1 MSVPDE
7 LLKGMLTKLHLA
19 PSEASSEDIEA
30 KEERARRTSF
40 APKESVVVRGS
51 FLAQIN
57 LDEVLEAD
65 DLSLAESLENI
76 EKAALGASLEN
87 IERGMMMSS
96 PIMERRSLSNE
107 TPPQS
112 NNSNSNNSNTEKK
125 ERQSTLERSLDARSM
140 RTLTLSSSLV
150 RKSRRI
156 SGLSL
161 DDVEELSDIEE
172 DDGEGS
178 LSNDSREGDKG
189 HNHHHGVTKRLSDV
203 AEATHPIIVTKTTP
217 LDVSETSFEDCLP
230 NEIAMVLCSA
240 SASKEEEEEELK
252 SRTTMRLPI
261 PERQKSNNSGRQK
274 SNNTN
279 NDYDRNNNDFEGKIG
294 NSLACLGE
302 HIGRGGNGRPLLER
316 QRATE
321 NLVPR
326 QSLLMSLQ
334 SSVSSARSHRSN
346 ADSFLSVDSAD
357 FAGDF
362 WAWRSNDSSSF
373 S

>member
-161 DDVEELSDIEE
+161 EDVEELSDIEE
-172 DDGEGS
+172 DGES
-178 LSNDSREGDKG
+178 SSNDSRDGKG
-189 HNHHHGVTKRLSDV
+189 HVTKRLSEV
-203 AEATHPIIVTKTTP
+203 HEAKHPEIVTKTTP
-217 LDVSETSFEDCLP
+217 LDVSETSLEECLP
-230 NEIAMVLCSA
+230 DEIALVLFSA
-240 SASKEEEEEELK
+240 SAKDQYDNKDDAEEEMI
-252 SRTTMRLPI
+252 SRTMMSLPI
-261 PERQKSNNSGRQK
+261 PERQKCNNEC
-274 SNNTN
+274 
-279 NDYDRNNNDFEGKIG
+279 DRNNDFEGKIG

-302 HIGRGGNGRPLLER
+302 NIGSGNGRPLLKR
-316 QRATE
+316 QWGTE

-326 QSLLMSLQ
+326 QSLVMSLQ

-357 FAGDF
+357 FTGDF
-362 WAWRSNDSSSF
+362 WAWRSIDSSNS